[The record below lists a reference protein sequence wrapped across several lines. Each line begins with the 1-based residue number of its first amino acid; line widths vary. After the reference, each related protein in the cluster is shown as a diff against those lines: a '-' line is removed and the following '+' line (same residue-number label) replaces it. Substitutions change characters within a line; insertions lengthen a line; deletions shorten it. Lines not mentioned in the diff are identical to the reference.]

1 MTQTPLTWLPLTFD
15 GMADHRFPFRI
26 TEKAERSSRHQIMAI
41 QKRCRGRIERVVR
54 KVIRAAG
61 REFAAGAM
69 EELNSSRAEEQ
80 LNCFFAQNHRWVA
93 NLAERNRRTAVSTYD
108 FIDATMPGAVF
119 KLDQF
124 AVIRSKRTA
133 ITSLNGPI
141 LDLGVYKG
149 ESTRGLAQIFPD
161 ATIHGFDSFEG
172 LPRDWSIALAG
183 HFGDVDGMPPDVP
196 ANVRLYKGWFSDT
209 LPPWALQHAG
219 TAISLLRVDCDIYS
233 STKTAFDVLGPMLR
247 AGSWILFDELIGYR
261 GWQDHEYRAFT
272 EFLQESGLDC
282 EYVAYGLTYVLVK
295 LVGGG

>member
-1 MTQTPLTWLPLTFD
+1 MTIKKRL
-15 GMADHRFPFRI
+15 RSRI
-26 TEKAERSSRHQIMAI
+26 T
-41 QKRCRGRIERVVR
+41 GVVR
-54 KVIRAAG
+54 KVIRNAG
-61 REFAAGAM
+61 REFAAGAI
-69 EELNSSRAEEQ
+69 EEMNSSRTAEQ
-80 LNCFFAQNHRWVA
+80 LNRFFAHKHLFVA

-108 FIDATMPGAVF
+108 FIDATMPSAVF

-124 AVIRSKRTA
+124 AVIRSKRDA
-133 ITSLNGPI
+133 IMSFNGRI

-149 ESTRGLAQIFPD
+149 ESTRGLAQVFPD
-161 ATIHGFDSFEG
+161 AVIHGFDSFEG
-172 LPRDWSIALAG
+172 LPGDWSIALAG

-219 TAISLLRVDCDIYS
+219 NAISLLRVDCDIYS